1 MIKEVQNI
9 KDLLK
14 QVQTSALQPLTAE
27 TNNTSNEAKP
37 PVDELDK
44 ECSPSDKTKGVEKP
58 QDIDIRAMTVKSE
71 LSKRGIQFAPKALKV
86 QFIINW
92 PNTGGSSKIACLLL
106 AK

>member
-58 QDIDIRAMTVKSE
+58 QDIDIQAMTVTQLKSE

-86 QFIINW
+86 QFIIN
-92 PNTGGSSKIACLLL
+92 
-106 AK
+106 